1 MRLLSDAFGV
11 LTAYLVYP
19 QAQRREKR
27 LILPKLRTLRAE
39 AAQLFAVRKAQA
51 QKRLAAVLE
60 QAGRTVPYYREL
72 FAARGFD
79 PASVVR
85 DIRYLSDLPC
95 LTKADIMEQGRRL
108 ISETAGQGALHER
121 KTGSSTGSAAC
132 IYYDQ
137 VAMDWTAAQ
146 NIQTLEW
153 AGKRRYYREAHLST
167 RFLTPIPPHDARREA
182 WKCFVLNRENIYTDS
197 LEGGDQD
204 RLWQDIRHANAR
216 VVQGHPSSLY
226 ALARHLEHQGG
237 IGGGRA
243 FDIFVST
250 GEMLTDKQ
258 RQTIERGLQCRVAN
272 RYGAAEFG
280 VMAQETAATRDNSLL
295 VADSMVW
302 PEVVEP
308 DETGVGELVFTALRN
323 AAMPLIRYRMGDL
336 GRLTEQ
342 ADGWRFTQ
350 LMGRVHDAV
359 VVDGTRYPTH
369 FMQDILDRC
378 GDIQDFQIAVKD
390 GQAVELRLVT
400 APDQWEN
407 IASAVRGNFPTLPL
421 RRITPDELVFV
432 GRRGKF
438 RYIVEMTN
446 AAPLA
451 DS

>member
-19 QAQRREKR
+19 LAQRREKR

-39 AAQLFAVRKAQA
+39 AAQPFSIRKAQA
-51 QKRLAAVLE
+51 HKRLVAVLE

-79 PASVVR
+79 PASVAR
-85 DIRYLSDLPC
+85 DIRYLDDLPC

-108 ISETAGQGALHER
+108 ISENAPQGALHER
-121 KTGSSTGSAAC
+121 KTGSSTGPAAR

-204 RLWQDIRHANAR
+204 RLWQDIRQAGAR

-226 ALARHLEHQGG
+226 ALARHLEQQGG
-237 IGGGRA
+237 IGGRA
-243 FDIFVST
+243 FDLFVST

-258 RQTIERGLQCRVAN
+258 RQTIERVLQCRVAN

-280 VMAQETAATRDNSLL
+280 VMAQETAGRGDNSLL

-302 PEVVEP
+302 PEMVAPNEA
-308 DETGVGELVFTALRN
+308 GVGELVFTALRN

-336 GRLTEQ
+336 GQLTEQ
-342 ADGWRFTQ
+342 AAGWRLTQ

-359 VVDGTRYPTH
+359 VVDGTTYPTH

-400 APDQWEN
+400 APDQWET
-407 IASAVRGNFPTLPL
+407 IANAVRGNFPTLAL
-421 RRITPDELVFV
+421 RRIAPQELVFV

-438 RYIVEMTN
+438 RYLVEMTN
-446 AAPLA
+446 DASFA